1 MNASKSDAAPA
12 PARKDVSTTR
22 FAFLSESRIVE
33 LGTPE
38 MAYEQTSAMVSYY
51 ENFGQRK
58 NVTTDASQGFRFTNL
73 RPINKHV

>member
-1 MNASKSDAAPA
+1 
-12 PARKDVSTTR
+12 
-22 FAFLSESRIVE
+22 
-33 LGTPE
+33 

-73 RPINKHV
+73 RPITKHV